1 MMKLKGYTVL
11 MFLLSLLLATASYGQ
26 ENQKGTPIDSVK
38 VSVEDYTIFCECC
51 IKQTYLESD
60 TSILAASLR
69 HSQSINKK
77 QRLVIKNLNETNNN
91 TENMVSN
98 MARGM
103 LALKS
108 EIKTKTKKIK
118 WLNAGLIILPPVAL
132 IGGFYIGSGLTK

>member
-1 MMKLKGYTVL
+1 MMKLKGYTELMIVL
-11 MFLLSLLLATASYGQ
+11 RILLATASYGQ
-26 ENQKGTPIDSVK
+26 ENQKGKPIDSVK

-51 IKQTYLESD
+51 IKQAYLESD

-108 EIKTKTKKIK
+108 EIKSKTKKIK